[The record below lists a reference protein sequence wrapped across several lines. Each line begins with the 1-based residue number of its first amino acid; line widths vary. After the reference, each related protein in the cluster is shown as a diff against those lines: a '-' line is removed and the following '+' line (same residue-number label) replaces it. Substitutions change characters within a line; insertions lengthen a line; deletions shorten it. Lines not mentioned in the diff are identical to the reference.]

1 LDQYLIAQP
10 YHCPTNRV
18 YNSNIIATDIDLLRG
33 ADIIES
39 KKLALWTIL
48 TFRWPSL
55 ANYLEEYPDMIKYIG
70 KGKKEDLQGIN
81 ILENLQRLF
90 LNPNVCDVIQ
100 GNGIGTAL
108 DERAIRDL
116 LGLRTSDDSCTNNLS
131 CYYYI

>member
-1 LDQYLIAQP
+1 M
-10 YHCPTNRV
+10 

-33 ADIIES
+33 ADIIER

-81 ILENLQRLF
+81 ILENLQRTVFESKCL
-90 LNPNVCDVIQ
+90 
-100 GNGIGTAL
+100 
-108 DERAIRDL
+108 
-116 LGLRTSDDSCTNNLS
+116 
-131 CYYYI
+131 